1 MSEWLTQLNDWI
13 LQHSALIVSA
23 GLPIFGAAIAAW
35 QAYLNYRLKKSELRL
50 QARMM
55 LAEQRLKHF
64 ENLRETIEKLL
75 SLLGDSIVDTALN
88 NRADGSRDRDT
99 FSETLKT
106 ANAVLIHTS
115 LSSTAAEEFTAKF
128 SKAIDH
134 VHLKDWTDDSSSEF
148 VQLRE
153 LCGEVLRAERNRLES
168 DFEEVF

>member
-1 MSEWLTQLNDWI
+1 VSEWLTQLNDWI

-64 ENLRETIEKLL
+64 
-75 SLLGDSIVDTALN
+75 
-88 NRADGSRDRDT
+88 
-99 FSETLKT
+99 
-106 ANAVLIHTS
+106 
-115 LSSTAAEEFTAKF
+115 KF